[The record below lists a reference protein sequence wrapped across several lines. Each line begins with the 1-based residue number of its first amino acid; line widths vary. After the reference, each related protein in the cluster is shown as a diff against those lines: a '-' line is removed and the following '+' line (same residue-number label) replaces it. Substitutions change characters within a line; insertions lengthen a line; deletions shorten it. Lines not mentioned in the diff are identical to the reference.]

1 MTVSLESKEERDVL
15 AAARVPTPV
24 IVERPKSEMQARRS
38 LLTRILALI
47 KGHQRQGNI
56 RLKITTHP
64 FQISMDEVEAMHIC
78 ETLRD
83 INELNTSVKDPYGS
97 DNAHTSSAR
106 STLGFF
112 WMKSLMFPSSIHSE
126 TIANRRPVSITPNSG
141 RMFGCRRFFQAT
153 TSRQNLYNSLVQAD
167 RRYV

>member
-1 MTVSLESKEERDVL
+1 MTVLLESKEERDVL

-64 FQISMDEVEAMHIC
+64 FQISMDEV
-78 ETLRD
+78 
-83 INELNTSVKDPYGS
+83 
-97 DNAHTSSAR
+97 
-106 STLGFF
+106 
-112 WMKSLMFPSSIHSE
+112 
-126 TIANRRPVSITPNSG
+126 
-141 RMFGCRRFFQAT
+141 
-153 TSRQNLYNSLVQAD
+153 
-167 RRYV
+167 